1 MSSKGK
7 EIYMKTKTNTQKLM
21 LCSMMIAIAT
31 VLALICEY
39 IPFLNLPFGGGFTV
53 ASMLPIVL
61 ISYMFGCV
69 WGLGCAFTYSVV
81 QMLIG
86 FRTVSAFFM
95 PADDNYAG
103 SIAAA
108 LGICFIDYVLAYT
121 ALGLGGI
128 FRKINN
134 KTVSLV
140 VCVVFALSLRYI
152 AHIISGYI
160 FFGAWAEWFFTQE
173 GFYAVGESI
182 LSVFSG
188 KGLALVYSIFYN
200 GLFMIPEIVLT
211 SVVAIPVSRIPLIK
225 KA

>member
-1 MSSKGK
+1 
-7 EIYMKTKTNTQKLM
+7 MKTKTNTQKLM

-39 IPFLNLPFGGGFTV
+39 VPFLNLPFGGGFTV

-61 ISYMFGCV
+61 ISYMFGIK
-69 WGLGCAFTYSVV
+69 WGLGCAFTYSIV
-81 QMLIG
+81 QMLVG

-103 SIAAA
+103 SLAAA

-121 ALGLGGI
+121 LLGLGGA
-128 FRKINN
+128 FRGVKN
-134 KTVSLV
+134 KTLGIV
-140 VCVVFALSLRYI
+140 VCVVFALSLRYV
-152 AHIISGYI
+152 AHIVSGYI

-173 GFYAVGESI
+173 GFYAIGQGI
-182 LSVFSG
+182 LSTFSG
-188 KGLALVYSIFYN
+188 SALSLVYSIFYN
-200 GLFMIPEIVLT
+200 GLFMLPEIVIT
-211 SVVAIPVSRIPLIK
+211 SIVAIPVSRLPQIK

>member
-1 MSSKGK
+1 
-7 EIYMKTKTNTQKLM
+7 M

-39 IPFLNLPFGGGFTV
+39 VPFLNLPFGGGFTV

-61 ISYMFGCV
+61 ISYMFGIK
-69 WGLGCAFTYSVV
+69 WGLGCAFTYSIV
-81 QMLIG
+81 QMLVG

-103 SIAAA
+103 SLAAA

-121 ALGLGGI
+121 LLGLGGA
-128 FRKINN
+128 FRGVKN
-134 KTVSLV
+134 KTFGIV
-140 VCVVFALSLRYI
+140 VCVVFALSLRYV
-152 AHIISGYI
+152 AHIVSGYI

-173 GFYAVGESI
+173 GFYAIGQGI
-182 LSVFSG
+182 LSTFSG
-188 KGLALVYSIFYN
+188 SALSLVYSIFYN
-200 GLFMIPEIVLT
+200 GLFMLPEIVIT
-211 SVVAIPVSRIPLIK
+211 SIVAIPVSRLPQIK

>member
-1 MSSKGK
+1 
-7 EIYMKTKTNTQKLM
+7 M

-39 IPFLNLPFGGGFTV
+39 VPFLNLPFGGGFTI

-61 ISYMFGCV
+61 VSYMFGIK
-69 WGLGCAFTYSVV
+69 WGLGCAFTYSIV

-103 SIAAA
+103 SLAAA
-108 LGICFIDYVLAYT
+108 LSICFIDYVLAYT
-121 ALGLGGI
+121 LLGLGGV
-128 FRKINN
+128 FRGGKN

-140 VCVVFALSLRYI
+140 LCVIFALSLRYL

-173 GFYAVGESI
+173 GFYAIGKGI
-182 LSVFSG
+182 LSTFSG
-188 KGLALVYSIFYN
+188 AALSVVYSVFYN
-200 GLFMIPEIVLT
+200 GLFMIPEIVIT
-211 SVVAIPVSRIPLIK
+211 SIIAVPISKLPQIK

>member
-1 MSSKGK
+1 
-7 EIYMKTKTNTQKLM
+7 M

-39 IPFLNLPFGGGFTV
+39 VPFLNLPFGGGFTI

-61 ISYMFGCV
+61 VSYMFGIK
-69 WGLGCAFTYSVV
+69 WGLGCAFTYSIV

-103 SIAAA
+103 SLAAA
-108 LGICFIDYVLAYT
+108 LSICFIDYVLAYT
-121 ALGLGGI
+121 LLGLGGV
-128 FRKINN
+128 FRGGKN

-140 VCVVFALSLRYI
+140 LCVIFALSLRYL

-173 GFYAVGESI
+173 GFYAIGKGI
-182 LSVFSG
+182 LSTFSG
-188 KGLALVYSIFYN
+188 AALSVVYSVFYN
-200 GLFMIPEIVLT
+200 GLFMIPEIVIT
-211 SVVAIPVSRIPLIK
+211 SIIAVPISRLPQIK
-225 KA
+225 KV

>member
-1 MSSKGK
+1 
-7 EIYMKTKTNTQKLM
+7 M

-39 IPFLNLPFGGGFTV
+39 VPFLNLPFGGGFTI

-61 ISYMFGCV
+61 VSYMFGIK
-69 WGLGCAFTYSVV
+69 WGLGCAFTYSIV

-103 SIAAA
+103 SLAAA
-108 LGICFIDYVLAYT
+108 LSICFIDYVLAYT
-121 ALGLGGI
+121 LLGLGGV
-128 FRKINN
+128 FRGGKN

-140 VCVVFALSLRYI
+140 LCVIFALSLRYL

-173 GFYAVGESI
+173 GFYAIGKGI
-182 LSVFSG
+182 LSTFSG
-188 KGLALVYSIFYN
+188 AALSVVYSVFYN
-200 GLFMIPEIVLT
+200 GLFMIPEIVIT
-211 SVVAIPVSRIPLIK
+211 SIVAVPISKLPQIK

>member
-1 MSSKGK
+1 
-7 EIYMKTKTNTQKLM
+7 M

-39 IPFLNLPFGGGFTV
+39 VPFLNLPFGGGFTI

-61 ISYMFGCV
+61 VSYMFGIK
-69 WGLGCAFTYSVV
+69 WGLGCAFTYSIV

-103 SIAAA
+103 SLAAA
-108 LGICFIDYVLAYT
+108 LSICFIDYVLAYT
-121 ALGLGGI
+121 LLGLGGV
-128 FRKINN
+128 FRGGKN

-140 VCVVFALSLRYI
+140 LCVIFALSLRYL

-173 GFYAVGESI
+173 GFYAIGKGI
-182 LSVFSG
+182 LSTFSG
-188 KGLALVYSIFYN
+188 AALSVVYSVFYN
-200 GLFMIPEIVLT
+200 GLFMIPEIVIT
-211 SVVAIPVSRIPLIK
+211 SIACALILGIIINTILNKFK
-225 KA
+225 K

>member
-1 MSSKGK
+1 
-7 EIYMKTKTNTQKLM
+7 MKTKTNTQKLM

-39 IPFLNLPFGGGFTV
+39 VPFLNLPFGGGFTI

-61 ISYMFGCV
+61 VSYMFGIK
-69 WGLGCAFTYSVV
+69 WGLGCAFTYSIV

-103 SIAAA
+103 SLAAA
-108 LGICFIDYVLAYT
+108 LSICFIDYVLAYT
-121 ALGLGGI
+121 LLGLGGV
-128 FRKINN
+128 FRGGKN

-140 VCVVFALSLRYI
+140 LCVIFALSLRYL

-173 GFYAVGESI
+173 GFYAIGKGI
-182 LSVFSG
+182 LSTFSG
-188 KGLALVYSIFYN
+188 AALSVVYSVFYN
-200 GLFMIPEIVLT
+200 GLFMIPEIVIT
-211 SVVAIPVSRIPLIK
+211 SIIAVPISRLPQIK
-225 KA
+225 KV

>member
-1 MSSKGK
+1 
-7 EIYMKTKTNTQKLM
+7 MKTKTNTQKLM

-39 IPFLNLPFGGGFTV
+39 VPFLNLPFGGGFTI

-61 ISYMFGCV
+61 VSYMFGIK
-69 WGLGCAFTYSVV
+69 WGLGCAFTYSIV

-103 SIAAA
+103 SLAAA
-108 LGICFIDYVLAYT
+108 LSICFIDYVLAYT
-121 ALGLGGI
+121 LLGLGGV
-128 FRKINN
+128 FRGGKN

-140 VCVVFALSLRYI
+140 LCVIFALSLRYL

-173 GFYAVGESI
+173 GFYAIGKGI
-182 LSVFSG
+182 LSTFSG
-188 KGLALVYSIFYN
+188 AALSVVYSVFYN
-200 GLFMIPEIVLT
+200 GLFMIPEIVIT
-211 SVVAIPVSRIPLIK
+211 SIVAVPISKLPQIK